1 MSWARPACVS
11 HLPSRGGRVSPRR
24 RGGPRQ
30 GGQSCH
36 CLRPSP
42 DASLQNDKSVPGRI
56 TQPLRPMWLES
67 GSSRVPR
74 GRAPSPAR
82 AASWGAGGS
91 HLSTGLL
98 RCLRGLPLR
107 VPCTPRQVCALARSH
122 RYLSPNLKHRQFKGQ
137 RTATTGAAFAGEPS
151 PPPTSGLARLA
162 SPGRRP
168 AGPHSGKPPE
178 ARLPGRTR
186 RRRAC
191 AGRHRLLN
199 FGLGAAV
206 WLFRDDA

>member
-11 HLPSRGGRVSPRR
+11 HLPSRGDRVSPRR
-24 RGGPRQ
+24 RGGPRR

-74 GRAPSPAR
+74 GRAPSPPR

-151 PPPTSGLARLA
+151 PPPPRGSRGWPRPDGARRGCMVANRPRPVYRGELADA
-162 SPGRRP
+162 VP
-168 AGPHSGKPPE
+168 AREGTG
-178 ARLPGRTR
+178 
-186 RRRAC
+186 
-191 AGRHRLLN
+191 
-199 FGLGAAV
+199 F
-206 WLFRDDA
+206 